1 MHVPAPFVMNFPQTF
16 HFSRRV
22 HRSENAKTKRV
33 GSIKSKI
40 IWVSSSVDAHEYIPS
55 VRDEEKTFVLLLSG
69 ACLLGATLVA
79 MLRFKFSLEKWS
91 FSSRFPYF
99 PFFMYWT
106 FFTSFTNSFLVAFRY
121 RKSAF
126 HPLPF
131 FLARWRFSHTLL
143 KFSLFF
149 LSLFLLPGTG
159 ELKGKLHNK
168 SAFNFIFSDFFS
180 VRHSQKK
187 DDTKKFATRPNWNVN
202 TTETRKWAKFC
213 SWREEKR
220 GKSRKIRRVSMCG
233 WREEN
238 ERKCR
243 EWCINI

>member
-1 MHVPAPFVMNFPQTF
+1 MHMNTYPVCEMRRKLSSFYCLVLVCWEQLSWLCYGLNSLSKNEAFPVAFPIFPFSCIE
-16 HFSRRV
+16 HFS
-22 HRSENAKTKRV
+22 HHSQ
-33 GSIKSKI
+33 
-40 IWVSSSVDAHEYIPS
+40 IPFS
-55 VRDEEKTFVLLLSG
+55 LLSDIG
-69 ACLLGATLVA
+69 
-79 MLRFKFSLEKWS
+79 SLHS
-91 FSSRFPYF
+91 ILF
-99 PFFMYWT
+99 
-106 FFTSFTNSFLVAFRY
+106 
-121 RKSAF
+121 
-126 HPLPF
+126 
-131 FLARWRFSHTLL
+131 
-143 KFSLFF
+143 LFF
-149 LSLFLLPGTG
+149 GSLTLFTHASQIFFILFKPFSLPGTG

>member
-1 MHVPAPFVMNFPQTF
+1 MKLFQ
-16 HFSRRV
+16 S
-22 HRSENAKTKRV
+22 
-33 GSIKSKI
+33 
-40 IWVSSSVDAHEYIPS
+40 
-55 VRDEEKTFVLLLSG
+55 LS
-69 ACLLGATLVA
+69 L
-79 MLRFKFSLEKWS
+79 
-91 FSSRFPYF
+91 
-99 PFFMYWT
+99 
-106 FFTSFTNSFLVAFRY
+106 
-121 RKSAF
+121 
-126 HPLPF
+126 
-131 FLARWRFSHTLL
+131 
-143 KFSLFF
+143 FSLFHVLNIFHIIHKF
-149 LSLFLLPGTG
+149 LSRCFPISEVCIPSSSFFFGSLTLFTHASQIFFILFKPFSLPGTG